1 MTVLPLDVTEQG
13 KFERD
18 SSRLA
23 RPLQA
28 GLWPLDCT
36 DFAWQRRLSMLL
48 QDRGVAYFVAGVGFG
63 LAAGCLIGLLYAPQ
77 AGRRTRRQIAA
88 ALEDGADYVKSK
100 AEDTGDYV
108 QKQTS
113 HLRNEAGD
121 LLDRGKAAIEEGKAG
136 LESAVAAGAKLYR
149 QATR

>member
-1 MTVLPLDVTEQG
+1 
-13 KFERD
+13 
-18 SSRLA
+18 
-23 RPLQA
+23 
-28 GLWPLDCT
+28 
-36 DFAWQRRLSMLL
+36 MLL

-136 LESAVAAGAKLYR
+136 LESAVATGAKLYR